1 MELVYLYIDNYRNF
15 KEAEFNFGQD
25 VRLHFDNDP
34 KKLTAR
40 RCDPALPDGFW
51 GGNIQNLTTL
61 IGNNGSGKTSVFQF
75 IILLLKEMWGELYG
89 ISIQGNGIIAFK
101 ENENIF
107 WYANRSFDEAGQI
120 RAECDTDLAGRSRA
134 ERYSMIKMISDE
146 VYNSMEKKISDEVT
160 DSMGKKRLDKEIK
173 SLIL

>member
-1 MELVYLYIDNYRNF
+1 MFSERLVRSRHMELVYLYIDNYRNF

-25 VRLHFDNDP
+25 VRLHFDNDT

-75 IILLLKEMWGELYG
+75 IILLLKEMFF
-89 ISIQGNGIIAFK
+89 I
-101 ENENIF
+101 
-107 WYANRSFDEAGQI
+107 
-120 RAECDTDLAGRSRA
+120 
-134 ERYSMIKMISDE
+134 
-146 VYNSMEKKISDEVT
+146 
-160 DSMGKKRLDKEIK
+160 
-173 SLIL
+173 